1 MKTIITGALA
11 FLLITSFLYND
22 VSKQKSTANRIQPND
37 LTYLGA
43 FRLPDGVSG
52 SEVRTWAWGGFA
64 MTYYPNG
71 DPGGPNDG
79 YPGSIYGTGHAW
91 EYQVSEITIPVPVK
105 SASKNLNALNTAS
118 TLQTFRD
125 ILNVSEREMPRGG
138 LEYLPKQGSQSSDKL
153 YFCYGQHLED
163 ESLDMTH
170 GWCELNLA
178 NPQIKRGWYLNT
190 SHYEYNTNDYM
201 FEIPSAWA
209 SGNTPGKILATG
221 RYRDGGWSGQGPALY
236 AISPWTQG
244 NPPPSGTGLQHVTLL
259 KYTSTEDPDHWN
271 PSTDHTM
278 DDYHDSDE
286 WSGAVWLTS
295 GGKSAVVFVGT
306 KGTGDCWY
314 GNENGPCLECD
325 NRGWW
330 STGFEGQFIFY
341 DPGDLAKVAAG
352 TMQPWEPQPYAT
364 LNVDQY
370 LYHIES
376 SQQWYHLGA
385 ACFDRAGGYLYV
397 FEPYVDDDKPIIHV
411 WKLATT
417 SPTPTITVTSP
428 NGGESWNAGSTHKIT
443 WTGTGTVGKV
453 KIQYSTNNG
462 ASWTPVISSTTN
474 DGSYSWIV
482 PGVSSSQ
489 CLVRISETDGSPSDT
504 SNSVFT
510 IKSGSGG
517 SAEIYLDRTQI
528 NFGATF
534 SGPSPGSQ
542 TFLIDNIGSGTMNW
556 TVSDDATWLS
566 CTPLSGT
573 NAGVVTVSVNA
584 SGLGAGEYNGTIT
597 VSSANASNSPR
608 TVTVTLDVYSTGV
621 SDEPFGVFATPIHG
635 STVRSSIPVTGWALD
650 DVGVESVKI
659 YRRQGGSPVYIGDAV
674 FVEGARPDVEE
685 AYPGYPMNYRAGW
698 GYMMLTNFLPNG
710 GNGTFIIDAIAAD
723 TEGNQ
728 ATLGSKTIY
737 CDNANAVKPF
747 GAIDTPTQGG
757 TASGSGFVNWGW
769 VLTPLP
775 NKIPFNGSTI
785 NVYVNGVNL
794 GHPVYNIYRGDIAG
808 LFPGYA
814 NSSGAAGYFSLD
826 TTAYENGVHTI
837 QWTAADDAG
846 HTDGIG
852 SRYFTIQNTG
862 NNSRVKSRGQG
873 GLPPCF
879 PPSSPTDE
887 PIYLQKGY
895 NKNIRPQRIYPD
907 ENGIINIRVKELER
921 IVITLHE
928 GTRGLAPLPGP
939 GPLPGYRAPSV
950 HILKGFQVIGR
961 HSRELPTGSTL
972 DTKKSIFYWQL
983 GVGFIGEYQLVFL
996 EKDQTG
1002 AISKRMIKITVL
1014 PGASDFK

>member
-1 MKTIITGALA
+1 MKTIIHGVLA
-11 FLLITSFLYND
+11 FLLISSFLYND
-22 VSKQKSTANRIQPND
+22 VSKQKSTANRIQPGD

-43 FRLPDGVSG
+43 FRLPDGVPG

-79 YPGSIYGTGHAW
+79 YPGSIFGTGHAW
-91 EYQVSEITIPVPVK
+91 EYQVSEITIPVPVN

-125 ILNVSEREMPRGG
+125 ILNVSSREMPRGG
-138 LEYLPKQGSQSSDKL
+138 LEYLPRQGSQSSDKL

-170 GWCELNLA
+170 GWCELNLS

-190 SHYEYNTNDYM
+190 SYFEYNTNDYL
-201 FEIPSAWA
+201 FEIPADWA
-209 SGNTPGKILATG
+209 AAHTNGKILATG
-221 RYRDGGWSGQGPALY
+221 RFRDGGWSGQGPALY

-244 NPPPSGTGLQHVTLL
+244 NPPPSGTSLQYVTLL
-259 KYTSTEDPDHWN
+259 KYTSTYDESEESPN
-271 PSTDHTM
+271 NHTM
-278 DDYHDSDE
+278 NDYHHSDE
-286 WSGAVWLTS
+286 WSGGVWMTS
-295 GGKSAVVFVGT
+295 GSKSAVVFVGT

-330 STGFEGQFIFY
+330 STGFVGQFIFY
-341 DPGDLAKVAAG
+341 DPDDLAKVAAG
-352 TMQPWEPQPYAT
+352 TMETWEPQPYAT

-376 SQQWYHLGA
+376 TQQWYHLGA
-385 ACFDRAGGYLYV
+385 ACFDRTRGYLYV

-411 WKLATT
+411 WKLTTT

-428 NGGESWNAGSTHKIT
+428 NGGESWNAGSTHTIT
-443 WTGTGTVGKV
+443 WSGTGSVGNV
-453 KIQYSTNNG
+453 KIEYSTNNG
-462 ASWTPVISSTTN
+462 SSWSTITSSTTN
-474 DGSYSWIV
+474 DGSYSWTV

-510 IKSGSGG
+510 IKSGGGG
-517 SAEIYLDRTQI
+517 SAEISLDRTQL
-528 NFGATF
+528 NFGATT
-534 SGPSPGSQ
+534 SGPSPNSQ
-542 TFLIDNIGSGTMNW
+542 TFSIDNSGTGTMNW
-556 TVSDDATWLS
+556 TISDDASWLS
-566 CTPLSGT
+566 CSPLSGT

-584 SGLGAGEYNGTIT
+584 SGLAAGEYNRTIT
-597 VSSANASNSPR
+597 VSSANASNSPQ
-608 TVTVTLDVYSTGV
+608 TVAVTLDVYGSGS
-621 SDEPFGVFATPIHG
+621 SDEPFGVFATPMDG
-635 STVRSSIPVTGWALD
+635 ATVRSSIPVTGWALD

-659 YRRQGGSPVYIGDAV
+659 YRRQGGSRVYIGDAV
-674 FVEGARPDVEE
+674 FVEGARPDVEQ
-685 AYPGYPMNYRAGW
+685 AYPDYPMNYRAGW

-710 GNGTFIIDAIAAD
+710 GNGTFTIDAIAAD
-723 TEGNQ
+723 KDGNQ
-728 ATLGSKTIY
+728 VTLGSKTIY

-757 TASGSGFVNWGW
+757 TASGSSFINWGW
-769 VLTPLP
+769 VLTPQP
-775 NKIPFNGSTI
+775 NNIPTNGTTI
-785 NVYVNGVNL
+785 NVYVDGVNL
-794 GHPVYNIYRGDIAG
+794 GHPVYNIYRKDIAD

-814 NSSGAAGYFSLD
+814 NSSGAAGYFYLD

-837 QWTAADDAG
+837 QWTATDNAG
-846 HTDGIG
+846 NTDGIG

-862 NNSRVKSRGQG
+862 GSTSQRSLVNGHWSLENKS
-873 GLPPCF
+873 
-879 PPSSPTDE
+879 SSWIPAGSPFDN
-887 PIYLQKGY
+887 PIYLEKGY
-895 NKNIRPQRIYPD
+895 NKNIRTQRIYPD

-928 GTRGLAPLPGP
+928 GTRGLAPLWRYTGYQLVNHQLK
-939 GPLPGYRAPSV
+939 PLPP
-950 HILKGFQVIGR
+950 
-961 HSRELPTGSTL
+961 GSTF
-972 DTKKSIFYWQL
+972 DPDRGIFYWQL
-983 GVGFIGEYQLVFL
+983 GAGFVGEYLLVFL
-996 EKDQTG
+996 EKDQNST
-1002 AISKRMIKITVL
+1002 IRKRIAKITIL
-1014 PGASDFK
+1014 PKY